1 MGNSPSIT
9 GLDMGGAHGRRDIV
23 RDGLR
28 TEQRRARFQADESD
42 IELAEELTDE
52 YSGDESSVPESNRK
66 STVGN
71 APNPSFGYSIPLSTD
86 VKYEYLELTH
96 HAEYCSDFRVFLY
109 LGTRRVFERVPG

>member
-66 STVGN
+66 SRVDN
-71 APNPSFGYSIPLSTD
+71 APNPSFGYMLHGILYERHLSH
-86 VKYEYLELTH
+86 LSL
-96 HAEYCSDFRVFLY
+96 CLFRDLCVF
-109 LGTRRVFERVPG
+109 F